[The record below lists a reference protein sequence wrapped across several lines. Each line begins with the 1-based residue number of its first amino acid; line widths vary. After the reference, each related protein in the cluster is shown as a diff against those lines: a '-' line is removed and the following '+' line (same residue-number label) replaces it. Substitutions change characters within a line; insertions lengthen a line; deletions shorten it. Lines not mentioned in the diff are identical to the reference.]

1 MNLFYLSLEKSVPDR
16 SITHYC
22 NLLCRDQPN
31 NKKRGAV
38 CMCYKEYLHIKKK
51 GDLSNLKECLVTEVI
66 MDKKKIFSCLYNS
79 PRQTE
84 DALHEF

>member
-1 MNLFYLSLEKSVPDR
+1 
-16 SITHYC
+16 
-22 NLLCRDQPN
+22 
-31 NKKRGAV
+31 
-38 CMCYKEYLHIKKK
+38 MCYKEYLHIKKK

-66 MDKKKIFSCLYNS
+66 MDKKKMFSCLYNS